1 MTNKKSYRLLKDLPG
16 IKADEIFKPSSR
28 DGYWYNTEKDS
39 ISTRILGEWV
49 TNNPEWF
56 EEVKEE
62 PPARIEVGHLFPELI
77 QDESQSP
84 KWHRKYSFLSTDF
97 IPPNKGEEILR
108 AIEAVVNGDEENKSI
123 K

>member
-1 MTNKKSYRLLKDLPG
+1 LERLTAAP
-16 IKADEIFKPSSR
+16 
-28 DGYWYNTEKDS
+28 
-39 ISTRILGEWV
+39 
-49 TNNPEWF
+49 
-56 EEVKEE
+56 KEE